1 MPLTKRLPPPLMLVV
16 MLIGAVMVLCALGI
30 IAVSVVGLF
39 GHPGC
44 EPVQVPSSLAA
55 LALASLTGL
64 AGLLA
69 PTHQLGSRWNAT
81 EEGGTDEQNPST

>member
-1 MPLTKRLPPPLMLVV
+1 MPVTPIQL
-16 MLIGAVMVLCALGI
+16 
-30 IAVSVVGLF
+30 VVGLI
-39 GHPGC
+39 GGVMTLCAAGIVAVSLIGIVTHPSC
-44 EPVQVPSSLAA
+44 EAIPIPSTLAA

-81 EEGGTDEQNPST
+81 EGNNDEQNPST